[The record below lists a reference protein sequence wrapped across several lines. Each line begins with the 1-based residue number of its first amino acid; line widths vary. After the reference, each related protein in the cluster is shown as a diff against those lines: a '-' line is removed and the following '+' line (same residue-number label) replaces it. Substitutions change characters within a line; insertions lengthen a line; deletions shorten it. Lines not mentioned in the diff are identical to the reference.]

1 MSTEMSFADWY
12 TQVKAAYL
20 QNGLTL
26 PDDME
31 LMELAHMECM
41 SDGISIE
48 AFVQQSI
55 AEQQRNQ

>member
-1 MSTEMSFADWY
+1 MSAEMSFKDWY
-12 TQVKAAYL
+12 AQVKAAYV

-26 PDDME
+26 PDDIE

-48 AFVQQSI
+48 AFI
-55 AEQQRNQ
+55 QQRIEEQRSNS